1 MISYFNLPQKLDA
14 LLRSASIVRPKTTWY
29 NLPNQLEAVKIQ
41 LLLANEDLEDDD
53 LALVLASIPKV
64 TWFNILF
71 SARKIE
77 TAINLIN

>member
-1 MISYFNLPQKLDA
+1 MISYFNLPQKLDV

-29 NLPNQLEAVKIQ
+29 NLPNQLEAVKLQ

-64 TWFNILF
+64 TWFNIIF
-71 SARKIE
+71 FARKIE